1 MPYCLDTNTCIDALR
16 GTRPALAS
24 RFAALTP
31 EDIRVPAMVRAEL
44 VYGALRSSDPARSK
58 RAVLRFL
65 APYVPVSFDVEAA
78 DHYAD
83 IRARLQA
90 GGTPIGPNDLVI
102 AATARAHGLVLVT
115 HNTAEFARVP
125 GLQLE
130 DWW

>member
-58 RAVLRFL
+58 RAVQRLL
-65 APYVPVSFDVEAA
+65 APYVLVSFDAEAA

-83 IRARLQA
+83 IRARLDA
-90 GGTPIGPNDLVI
+90 EGTPIGPNDLVI